1 MTAAFIQF
9 CGIIHLYQPNTL
21 TDMAKIIAPISQTA
35 VRISGES
42 KDCVIR
48 AAANA
53 TGMKYEDIH
62 VIAKKNGRKDGHGTS
77 MEVLLKTYRDIGVH
91 LSGVVGTTDSADLTR
106 RVAKRL
112 NVVHSE
118 FNGITLE
125 RFLRAKST
133 GKYICLMRGHAFA
146 VVNGKLVDAGSLR
159 GGTRITAFFKVA

>member
-1 MTAAFIQF
+1 MDTTVS
-9 CGIIHLYQPNTL
+9 YQPNTL
-21 TDMAKIIAPISQTA
+21 IDMAKIISPISQTA

-62 VIAKKNGRKDGHGTS
+62 VIAKKNGRVDGKGCT

-91 LSGVVGTTDSADLTR
+91 LSGVVGTTTYAEITR
-106 RVAKRL
+106 KIAKKL
-112 NVVHSE
+112 NVVHPE
-118 FNGITLE
+118 FNGVTLE
-125 RFLRAKST
+125 RFLRAKRT

-146 VVNGKLVDAGSLR
+146 VVNGELVDAGALR